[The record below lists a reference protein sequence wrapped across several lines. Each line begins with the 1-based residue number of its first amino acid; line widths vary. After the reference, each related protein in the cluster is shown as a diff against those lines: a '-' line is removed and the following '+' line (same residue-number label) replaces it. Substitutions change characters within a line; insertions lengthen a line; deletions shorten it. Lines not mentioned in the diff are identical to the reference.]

1 MGHVRL
7 KTLPRTRQWEQV
19 VELLEDGAP
28 VEGIAAASADAADGA
43 LGAAAF
49 DPALAHIVW
58 LLTQVPAA
66 ARNGSYVRSLNS
78 LGIQTAMAPSLL
90 GLLAGLERAVDVQA
104 RQTGARTDLGEMAQL
119 AAATSL
125 TNAVGPELPSLF
137 GTTAADV
144 RSAIA
149 KLGTRDRFA
158 KLSRAFFADLMRRSL
173 EYYLSRTYADHI
185 GPVDRFATISDKE
198 AFRRALEVHCFET
211 ALVVEEYS
219 RRWFSKH
226 TFADGISREDAGQFA
241 RRAFGKIRK
250 ELRRRRRTDG

>member
-43 LGAAAF
+43 LGAAAL

-78 LGIQTAMAPSLL
+78 LGIETASAPSLL
-90 GLLAGLERAVDVQA
+90 GLLAGLDHAVDVQA
-104 RQTGARTDLGEMAQL
+104 QQARARTDLGEMARL
-119 AAATSL
+119 AAATTL

-144 RSAIA
+144 RAAIA
-149 KLGTRDRFA
+149 KLGTRDKFA
-158 KLSRAFFADLMRRSL
+158 KLSRTFFADLIRRSL

-185 GPVDRFATISDKE
+185 GPADRFATVSDKE
-198 AFRRALEVHCFET
+198 TFRKALEVHCFET

-219 RRWFSKH
+219 RSWFSKH
-226 TFADGISREDAGQFA
+226 KFASDISKEESGRFA

-250 ELRRRRRTDG
+250 ELRRRRQTDG